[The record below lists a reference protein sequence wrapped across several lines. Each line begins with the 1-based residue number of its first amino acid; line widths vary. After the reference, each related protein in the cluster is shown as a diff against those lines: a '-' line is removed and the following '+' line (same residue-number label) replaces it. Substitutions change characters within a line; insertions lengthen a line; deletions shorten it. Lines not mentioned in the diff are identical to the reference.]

1 MKTSTLEGAL
11 GLQTG
16 RECLLG
22 GMLASYA
29 TWKAAEDVNGMRL
42 PLVGSSPRDWLQA
55 MRQPGPLAVT
65 LTAAGP
71 P

>member
-1 MKTSTLEGAL
+1 M
-11 GLQTG
+11 
-16 RECLLG
+16 G
-22 GMLASYA
+22 GTLASYA
-29 TWKAAEDVNGMRL
+29 MWKAAEDVSGMRL
-42 PLVGSSPRDWLQA
+42 PLVGSSHRDWLQA